1 MHILLLII
9 IFMPMHHF
17 EILWCLNF
25 VKLHCNIFL
34 FVNLY
39 PNFLNISGVVCIVA
53 CSWNHFFMLLL
64 PVTAF
69 DIQISGLT
77 QETLHTH
84 NENDKLRKNSYNA
97 LEAPFCGFNAEET
110 VNEIEANKPTSKESL
125 IKNWPLMSSIIVFC
139 VFSLHDMAYSEVCLS
154 LSFRFWNIS

>member
-1 MHILLLII
+1 MQIPILLALPLHI
-9 IFMPMHHF
+9 
-17 EILWCLNF
+17 CLCVWDNYC
-25 VKLHCNIFL
+25 LL
-34 FVNLY
+34 LASGR
-39 PNFLNISGVVCIVA
+39 FLNQFS
-53 CSWNHFFMLLL
+53 SLLHVHGITSL
-64 PVTAF
+64 CYCCLFTAF

-84 NENDKLRKNSYNA
+84 NENDKLSKNSYNA
-97 LEAPFCGFNAEET
+97 LEAPCGFNAEEA

>member
-1 MHILLLII
+1 MLMTINAYYSSYYYLYVNASLWNSLMLE
-9 IFMPMHHF
+9 FY
-17 EILWCLNF
+17 EIALQPFSFCQSVSKF
-25 VKLHCNIFL
+25 PE
-34 FVNLY
+34 Y
-39 PNFLNISGVVCIVA
+39 SGVVYIVA

-97 LEAPFCGFNAEET
+97 LEE
-110 VNEIEANKPTSKESL
+110 PTSKESL

>member
-1 MHILLLII
+1 MLE
-9 IFMPMHHF
+9 FY
-17 EILWCLNF
+17 EIALQPFSFCQSVSKF
-25 VKLHCNIFL
+25 PE
-34 FVNLY
+34 Y
-39 PNFLNISGVVCIVA
+39 SGVVYIVA

-125 IKNWPLMSSIIVFC
+125 IKNWPLLSSIFVYC